1 MHWSFTG
8 DTLSLHDTSALNFL
22 QTATLTR
29 SMNDVFLLL
38 ILMAYETLLQ
48 KIGSSNH
55 PCPDSPYVLRKLWH
69 FWFKLLQNVTLTS
82 RFFKVFLFP
91 EFIRIVNYWKSMFKT
106 MVNIICKEVY
116 TGIYTG
122 YNVVCCNTSAYFFTK
137 CVTRYRWIGEH
148 LSKDLLATIAY
159 DSSLRPASNQIR
171 PTDLKV
177 SFGLICIN
185 KQSELEKKL
194 VTTAYMML
202 KWRD

>member
-1 MHWSFTG
+1 MCSCSSYWWRMKHCYRKSDHQIT
-8 DTLSLHDTSALNFL
+8 H
-22 QTATLTR
+22 
-29 SMNDVFLLL
+29 VL
-38 ILMAYETLLQ
+38 ILLMYWGNFVFT
-48 KIGSSNH
+48 
-55 PCPDSPYVLRKLWH
+55 WH